1 MKKAFLIMSMF
12 SFFSCFNN
20 NNKKVEN
27 QGDNFY
33 VNKGSYDA
41 VRIPLIKPYELIKLN
56 GSSEW
61 NLNLVE
67 IPGSVSKVNGVS
79 VKGNTIFLHSGES
92 YCNNEKVKESWVVID
107 VERKVEECFNLQE
120 SFEDKNKGSIDFRE
134 PDNVY
139 KEFNDKGKIV
149 W

>member
-1 MKKAFLIMSMF
+1 MSMF

-20 NNKKVEN
+20 NNKKVES
-27 QGDNFY
+27 QGNNFY
-33 VNKGSYDA
+33 VNKGSYDG

-61 NLNLVE
+61 ILNLVE
-67 IPGSVSKVNGVS
+67 IPGSVSRVNGVY

-107 VERKVEECFNLQE
+107 AEKKVEECFYLQE

-134 PDNVY
+134 PDIVY